1 MGEKMDKREAGRI
14 LRSIDA
20 DTLQTARDLMNQFI
34 PALTGG
40 KWVSMEAGERVCYL
54 VALALK
60 IGERRG
66 LRMAGRR
73 ATTGR
78 DNPASDT
85 DNTTQ

>member
-1 MGEKMDKREAGRI
+1 MNKREAGRI

-20 DTLQTARDLMNQFI
+20 DTLQTARDLMEQFI

-40 KWVSMEAGERVCYL
+40 KWASMEAGERVCYL

-66 LRMAGRR
+66 AANEQNLKQLLALRIQKTVGYF
-73 ATTGR
+73 
-78 DNPASDT
+78 S
-85 DNTTQ
+85 

>member
-1 MGEKMDKREAGRI
+1 MNKREAGRI

-20 DTLQTARDLMNQFI
+20 DTLQTARDLMEQFI

-40 KWVSMEAGERVCYL
+40 KWAGMEAGERICYL

-66 LRMAGRR
+66 QRMNRI
-73 ATTGR
+73 
-78 DNPASDT
+78 
-85 DNTTQ
+85 

>member
-1 MGEKMDKREAGRI
+1 MDKREAGRI

-20 DTLQTARDLMNQFI
+20 DTLQTARELMEQFI

-40 KWVSMEAGERVCYL
+40 KWARMETGERICYL

-66 LRMAGRR
+66 QRINRI
-73 ATTGR
+73 
-78 DNPASDT
+78 
-85 DNTTQ
+85 

>member
-1 MGEKMDKREAGRI
+1 MNKREAGRI

-20 DTLQTARDLMNQFI
+20 DTLQTARELMNQFI

-40 KWVSMEAGERVCYL
+40 KWACIEAGERVCYL

-66 LRMAGRR
+66 QRLAGKGPTAETENILQNR
-73 ATTGR
+73 GGH
-78 DNPASDT
+78 NG
-85 DNTTQ
+85 

>member
-1 MGEKMDKREAGRI
+1 MDKREAGRI

-20 DTLQTARDLMNQFI
+20 DTLQTARDLMEQFI

-40 KWVSMEAGERVCYL
+40 KWVRMETGERICYL

-66 LRMAGRR
+66 QRINRI
-73 ATTGR
+73 
-78 DNPASDT
+78 
-85 DNTTQ
+85 

>member
-1 MGEKMDKREAGRI
+1 MNKREAGRI

-20 DTLQTARDLMNQFI
+20 DTLQTARELMNQFI
-34 PALTGG
+34 PTLTGG
-40 KWVSMEAGERVCYL
+40 KWVNMEPGERVCYL

-66 LRMAGRR
+66 LRLAGRG

-78 DNPASDT
+78 DNPATDT
-85 DNTTQ
+85 DNTT

>member
-1 MGEKMDKREAGRI
+1 MDKREAGRI

-20 DTLQTARDLMNQFI
+20 DTLRTARDLMEQFI

-40 KWVSMEAGERVCYL
+40 KWVGMEAGERICYL

-66 LRMAGRR
+66 QRMNRI
-73 ATTGR
+73 
-78 DNPASDT
+78 
-85 DNTTQ
+85 